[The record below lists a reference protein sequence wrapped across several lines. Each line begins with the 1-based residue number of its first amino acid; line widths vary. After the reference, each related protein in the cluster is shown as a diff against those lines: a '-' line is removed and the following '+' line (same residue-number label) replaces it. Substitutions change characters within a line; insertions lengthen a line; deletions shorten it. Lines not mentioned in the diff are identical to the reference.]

1 MMKRRTTAA
10 ALLLLL
16 LVCAPRVAAQDANLA
31 TLRNAPD
38 AKDHPGADVVV
49 LYDSTDVDV
58 MESGLSYVTM
68 HKLTKVLTTNGA
80 RDLRVVT
87 FDYDPLSAAV
97 EVLRVRV
104 YRKDGTVHTLAP
116 SDVYDYA
123 APARAIYWGARQK
136 LASVG
141 WLEPGDAVETLVF
154 RKGFT
159 YALLADE
166 QIDRLANDGRLV
178 PGAGFRGAETAG
190 TQGTGTHATMAD
202 GNSADAAR
210 TDANSADDD
219 SRFIP
224 PMKGHFYDIV
234 EFFARVPVKEKV
246 YRVLMPENKP
256 LQYEVYNGALASS
269 VHFHP
274 KFTHRHVVDV
284 NPAGAQHAT
293 DADALHPTQGLYT
306 KPGKVTYCWAAR
318 DIMPFSGEPDMVAP
332 SDVAPKLLVST
343 SPDWYAKSTWFHGV
357 NEDFGSFAVTPEVQA
372 KTDELLEGVTDELEK
387 ISILNHWVAEEI
399 RYSGISMGEG
409 EGYTLH
415 TGAMTFSDRC
425 GVCKDKAGML
435 VTMLRAA
442 GFESYPAMTMAGSR
456 IDRIPADQFNH
467 SVTVVKRAN
476 GHWMLLDP
484 TWIPGAREMWSSA
497 EQQQEFLMGIPG
509 GADVMSTPIS
519 PAENH
524 FMNMKNTARLSA
536 DGTLEGTV
544 EIEAEGQSDALLRR
558 AFTRSY
564 KSGWEDTYSAML
576 ARAYPLA
583 EVTNQELPDPNDLS
597 APVRVRVT
605 YRIPGFAAQAGDR
618 LLFTPLLGGRTIGDG
633 FHAPELATR
642 TTMEARKY
650 GFRQRCSRLV
660 TIDETITLPAG
671 MRAVR
676 LPDAVALEG
685 DAASFRSTVSMQ
697 GNALRLTAVHRME
710 KRVYDAA
717 DWPAFRAA
725 LRARIALADT
735 PVILTK

>member
-1 MMKRRTTAA
+1 MKRRTTAA
-10 ALLLLL
+10 L
-16 LVCAPRVAAQDANLA
+16 AAFLFMLATMLPAQQDANLDA
-31 TLRNAPD
+31 LRAAGTD
-38 AKDHPGADVVV
+38 KDYPGSDVVV

-58 MESGLSYVTM
+58 MDSGLSYVLM
-68 HKLTKVLTTNGA
+68 HRLTKVLTTKGA
-80 RDLRVVT
+80 RDMRTVT

-104 YRKDGTVHTLAP
+104 YRKDGSVHTLAP

-136 LASVG
+136 LASIG

-159 YALLADE
+159 YALLDE
-166 QIDRLANDGRLV
+166 ENMDRLTDGGNSTTV
-178 PGAGFRGAETAG
+178 SGGISA
-190 TQGTGTHATMAD
+190 AD
-202 GNSADAAR
+202 GNGATGNASGAEED
-210 TDANSADDD
+210 SD
-219 SRFIP
+219 SRFVP
-224 PMKGHFYDIV
+224 PMVGHFYDIV
-234 EFFARVPVKEKV
+234 EFFSTVPVKEKV

-256 LQYEVYNGALASS
+256 LQFEVYNGELSS
-269 VHFHP
+269 YVHFHP
-274 KFTHRHVVDV
+274 RFNHRLKVDV
-284 NPAGAQHAT
+284 NPAGAQRPT
-293 DADALHPTQGLYT
+293 PEDDLHPTHGIHT
-306 KPGKVTYCWAAR
+306 RPGKVTYCWYKR
-318 DIMPFSGEPDMVAP
+318 DITPFKGEPDMVAP

-343 SPDWYAKSTWFHGV
+343 SQDWYAKSTWFHGV

-372 KTDELLEGVTDELEK
+372 RTDELLRGVTDELEK

-415 TGAMTFSDRC
+415 TGQMTFSDRC

-467 SVTVVKRAN
+467 SVTVVRRAN

-509 GADVMSTPIS
+509 GADVMTTPIS

-524 FMNMKNTARLSA
+524 YMKMKNTATLAA
-536 DGTLEGTV
+536 DGTLEGVV
-544 EIEAEGQSDALLRR
+544 EIEAEGQSDGMIRR

-576 ARAYPLA
+576 ARSFPLA
-583 EVTNQELPDPNDLS
+583 QVTKQDFPDPNDLS
-597 APVRVRVT
+597 APIRVRVT
-605 YRIPGFAAQAGDR
+605 YRIPAFAVNTGGTLA
-618 LLFTPLLGGRTIGDG
+618 FKPLIAGRTFADN
-633 FHAPELATR
+633 FHAPEFSTR
-642 TTMEARKY
+642 TNLETRKY

-660 TIDETITLPAG
+660 EIEESIVVPDG
-671 MRAVR
+671 MRAQR
-676 LPDAVALEG
+676 LPESASVKGEAASFLGSVALEG
-685 DAASFRSTVSMQ
+685 NT
-697 GNALRLTAVHRME
+697 LRLRATHRME

-717 DWPAFRAA
+717 DWPDFRAA
-725 LRARIALADT
+725 LLARTALADS